1 MTNIKW
7 QVSLS
12 NGETLNEDKGNFI
25 NDHTSSAW
33 SKLRIYTQE
42 NNLEITALS
51 LVTNDGRTFNL
62 PSGGKRPRFSAFY
75 NVEKPV
81 GFNFGHKL
89 GQDIQ
94 NTTGVTD
101 DLFIFIEATYP
112 DYSLQLWVD
121 EHNVD
126 NCWVLVLPKESPD
139 ARTTGNK

>member
-33 SKLRIYTQE
+33 SKLRTYTQE

-51 LVTNDGRTFNL
+51 LVTNDGKTFNL

-75 NVEKPV
+75 NVENP
-81 GFNFGHKL
+81 L
-89 GQDIQ
+89 GLILDTSWDKIYKILR
-94 NTTGVTD
+94 VLLMIY
-101 DLFIFIEATYP
+101 LF
-112 DYSLQLWVD
+112 L
-121 EHNVD
+121 
-126 NCWVLVLPKESPD
+126 
-139 ARTTGNK
+139 